1 MASSSGNHSDAEH
14 TSALDESA
22 PSGLHA
28 AGGDG
33 YVDFD
38 EYIDIQLRKAATTIK
53 STDVLTAVV
62 GAGTLLTAYL
72 LAFIVCDQWLIP
84 GGFGGTARVLLLS
97 ALLLAVVGWIGWK
110 VVWPWRRRVNGLYSA
125 STIEKASPGFK
136 GSLVNLVDLLRA
148 DREVPPE
155 IYRSLERRAAVALTH
170 VDVRE
175 TVDRRSLL
183 RLSMALFA
191 VVVLFC
197 GYWILSP
204 KNPATSLWRAIA
216 PASETSVATRTK
228 IDSVKP
234 GDVDVVARSQVD
246 VTAEVRG
253 QLPPQAALYY
263 TTADRKFLDERI
275 DARPTA
281 EGSRE
286 FHFVINGDNGAGI
299 LQDMTYRIVAGDDAT
314 KDYKIHVIQPPSAT
328 IDSIRLDYP
337 EYTRLG
343 SATQTT
349 GAIDALEGTRV
360 TLRATANMPLRSASL
375 QFFDDESASKRAEEV
390 PMHVEG
396 DSKLQ
401 ADWTLQVRSD
411 GTYPHF
417 YRIFC
422 TSVGG
427 ESERNPS
434 LYALEIRADRPPEI
448 VLVDPKTDLDLP
460 ANAELPLRIEARDPD
475 FALTYINLKIEK
487 DGAAVPPTEIYDGH
501 DHPDQQVNKTYKWSL
516 KEYHFKPKETV
527 TYWLEAQDNR
537 KPLANTTGSSPRLR
551 IHITDPVPES
561 QVKKNF
567 DMAERRQQ
575 EEAKRSDDEKAQ
587 QKSDDDQ
594 LADASKPRQD
604 RPKPQQQKANAQREQ
619 EPPEKMQHPQQE
631 NGDDPK
637 SKGGQ
642 GSGGEGQGAG
652 DGDKESGDKST
663 GDKGGGDKGRG
674 DKGSGDKGE
683 NGQSQKLNPDDPAS
697 DSKVLQKLHDQ
708 FQKDAEQGGS
718 QSKPQDTDKDSKRG
732 AADNKKESDKSQG
745 GGSESKPDDQ
755 SAKENGDNKG
765 GQPGAK
771 PQAGTK
777 PDSKDEKNQ
786 DGKNDDGKN
795 QDGKNQDGKNQD
807 GKNPQGKN
815 AGEKNPDGQTPDG
828 QNPDKSATPNDPGS
842 KPEPNQSRQP
852 DGQNPTQGQN
862 PTKGDK
868 NTPSAPDKDA
878 KANRQGDKQPDGS
891 QAGEQPKGEK
901 QPDAN
906 KQTGDKQAG
915 QNQAAEKKAGER
927 QLREK
932 QGGDKQAGD
941 GQKQDPGQQQG
952 QRRQPGDDSQSGQNE
967 SRGKNEK
974 GQPSSGDEKSASDN
988 KNTGRSSDNNS
999 QPDPGA
1005 PKPDAS
1011 KPTSGANSS
1020 DKNGDRNPSGSPQQ
1034 QQDASPRNRDQDQ
1047 AGKRDSSPAAQQNG
1061 QPQRGE
1067 KSPDRKDPTKGTD
1080 PTSRDADRSQRPQQD
1095 AGAKPRP
1102 GQPQDDVQNVKT
1114 REKPPGE
1121 KPDDKAK
1128 KGKPANSQEPEDIPK
1143 GVDQNTDQA
1152 HAKGLRNEQQPNKR
1166 GDEQSDVGETGDT
1179 KRTFDKNSPLTQ
1191 EGTKSEGAKQKTS
1204 EQNSAPKDGDERRSP
1219 ADPSARPQPGQ
1230 EGSPPK
1236 PGEKPQDGQSQ
1247 QGQPQQ
1253 GQPGKPGKDGQ
1264 PAPRQQGEKSQPGKD
1279 GQSKS
1284 GEGKPGEPGQSQA
1297 SGKEGGGKEPSKAG
1311 GKPGAGMGA
1320 GKGKDNGGGGFNNG
1334 NGSGPGEGLVNTEK
1348 EANLD
1353 YARKATDL
1361 ILNRLQGQLSRGQV
1375 DEKVLKQLGWTKD
1388 EIRRFVERMR
1398 RQAQSE
1404 QGGNTPADEARRLQF
1419 EETLK
1424 SLDLKRPSKSRSGS
1438 GLQKV
1443 GGLEIESH
1451 RSTPPAEFRELY
1463 NAYTKSLSNSQTPRD
1478 KK

>member
-1 MASSSGNHSDAEH
+1 MASSSGNHSDAGQ
-14 TSALDESA
+14 TSALDESPA
-22 PSGLHA
+22 SGLHA

-72 LAFIVCDQWLIP
+72 LVFIVFDQWLIP

-204 KNPATSLWRAIA
+204 KNPASSLWRALA
-216 PASETSVATRTK
+216 PASETSVATRTR

-263 TTADRKFLDERI
+263 TTADRKFVDERI

-343 SATQTT
+343 SSTQTT

-401 ADWTLQVRSD
+401 ADWTLQMRSD

-427 ESERNPS
+427 ESERSPS

-487 DGAAVPPTEIYDGH
+487 DGASVPPTELYDGH
-501 DHPDQQVNKTYKWSL
+501 DHPEQQVNKTYKWSL

-587 QKSDDDQ
+587 QKPDDEQ
-594 LADASKPRQD
+594 ANDANKPHPDHAQPQ
-604 RPKPQQQKANAQREQ
+604 PKGQQNANAQRQ
-619 EPPEKMQHPQQE
+619 EEAAEKMQQAERE
-631 NGDDPK
+631 NGEDPK

-642 GSGGEGQGAG
+642 GSGGEGKGAG
-652 DGDKESGDKST
+652 DGDKESGDKGN
-663 GDKGGGDKGRG
+663 GDKGGG

-697 DSKVLQKLHDQ
+697 DPKVLQKLHDQ

-718 QSKPQDTDKDSKRG
+718 ESKPQDADKDPKRG
-732 AADNKKESDKSQG
+732 GADNKKESDKSQG

-777 PDSKDEKNQ
+777 SDSK

-795 QDGKNQDGKNQD
+795 QDGKNPDGKNPD
-807 GKNPQGKN
+807 GKNPQGKS
-815 AGEKNPDGQTPDG
+815 AGGKNPDGQNPAG
-828 QNPDKSATPNDPGS
+828 QNPDKSTNANDAGS
-842 KPEPNQSRQP
+842 KPELTQSRQP
-852 DGQNPTQGQN
+852 DGQNPTQGQK
-862 PTKGDK
+862 PSDGDK
-868 NTPSAPDKDA
+868 NTPGAGDKD
-878 KANRQGDKQPDGS
+878 ANRQGEKKPDASQGDQPSG
-891 QAGEQPKGEK
+891 AQPKGEK

-906 KQTGDKQAG
+906 KPTGEKRPGENQAG
-915 QNQAAEKKAGER
+915 EKKPGE
-927 QLREK
+927 QQPGEKQPGQK
-932 QGGDKQAGD
+932 QGGDKQA
-941 GQKQDPGQQQG
+941 
-952 QRRQPGDDSQSGQNE
+952 GDDSQSGQNE

-988 KNTGRSSDNNS
+988 KNTGRSSDSNS

-1011 KPTSGANSS
+1011 KPSGGANAS
-1020 DKNGDRNPSGSPQQ
+1020 DKSGDRNPSGSPQQ
-1034 QQDASPRNRDQDQ
+1034 QQDASQRNRDQDQ
-1047 AGKRDSSPAAQQNG
+1047 AGKKDSNPAGQQNG

-1067 KSPDRKDPTKGTD
+1067 KSPVRKDPTKRSD

-1102 GQPQDDVQNVKT
+1102 GQPQDDAQNVKT

-1128 KGKPANSQEPEDIPK
+1128 KGKPANSQEPEETPK
-1143 GVDQNTDQA
+1143 GVDQNTDKA

-1179 KRTFDKNSPLTQ
+1179 KRTFDRNSPLTQ
-1191 EGTKSEGAKQKTS
+1191 DGTKSEGAKQKTS
-1204 EQNSAPKDGDERRSP
+1204 EQNSAPKNGDERRSP

-1236 PGEKPQDGQSQ
+1236 PGEKPQPDGQSQ

-1253 GQPGKPGKDGQ
+1253 GQPTKEGKDGQ
-1264 PAPRQQGEKSQPGKD
+1264 PAPGQQGEKSQQGKA

-1348 EANLD
+1348 EANLE

-1375 DEKVLKQLGWTKD
+1375 DEKVLKELGWTKD

-1419 EETLK
+1419 EETLR
-1424 SLDLKRPSKSRSGS
+1424 SLDFKHPSKSRSGS

-1443 GGLEIESH
+1443 RGLEIEGP